1 MKRFLSTPFLSSLVS
16 TILIKLIYE
25 TRVRFRH
32 YIYVRVS
39 YIKIVFVWLKL
50 TLLYW
55 SIHKL
60 ELKWAVHIKKEL
72 CKQFL
77 SFQVSC
83 FKNHFAFI
91 SLLNWHHFFWNNT
104 KRSILLSKHYGEC
117 SMHILLTLIYKY
129 STEASIA
136 ETWFEIVEML
146 KTANKVIF
154 LCPEF

>member
-1 MKRFLSTPFLSSLVS
+1 MKRFLSSPFLSSLVS

-25 TRVRFRH
+25 TRVKFRH
-32 YIYVRVS
+32 YIYYVTNS

-83 FKNHFAFI
+83 FKTILPLFYCWIDITSFEI
-91 SLLNWHHFFWNNT
+91 IQKDQFYYLNIMVNVQCTYFW
-104 KRSILLSKHYGEC
+104 LLSISIQQKH
-117 SMHILLTLIYKY
+117 
-129 STEASIA
+129 
-136 ETWFEIVEML
+136 
-146 KTANKVIF
+146 
-154 LCPEF
+154 P